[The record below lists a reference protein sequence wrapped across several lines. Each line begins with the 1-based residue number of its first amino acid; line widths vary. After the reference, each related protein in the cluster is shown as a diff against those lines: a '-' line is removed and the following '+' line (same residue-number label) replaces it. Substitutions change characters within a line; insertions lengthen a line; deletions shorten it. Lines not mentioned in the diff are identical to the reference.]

1 MRRFYFSIS
10 LLFSSFL
17 QADTIDNYMSIASNI
32 PQMEMKADQQSQTW
46 ARSARNVLTITDETI
61 AETLIQANEL
71 AKSQGKPLFC
81 LPANT
86 SLDAATLNSVIQ
98 QTYKEISSQQ
108 SDKDKM
114 TVSQIAWLGVVKK
127 FPCQQEAN
135 TLGQLV
141 PGVQQN
147 TFSNQMK
154 QNPLTSPM
162 KHMNSFLDTNQGN

>member
-1 MRRFYFSIS
+1 MRRVFF
-10 LLFSSFL
+10 LLFLFISGYI

-46 ARSARNVLTITDETI
+46 ARSARNVLIITDETI

-86 SLDAATLNSVIQ
+86 KLDAATLNLIIQ
-98 QTYKEISSQQ
+98 QTYKDISSQQ

-127 FPCQQEAN
+127 FPCQQQAN
-135 TLGQLV
+135 TLGQF
-141 PGVQQN
+141 VQEVRP
-147 TFSNQMK
+147 
-154 QNPLTSPM
+154 NPLSQQLQPNPASSPM
-162 KHMNSFLDTNQGN
+162 KHMNSLLETNPGN